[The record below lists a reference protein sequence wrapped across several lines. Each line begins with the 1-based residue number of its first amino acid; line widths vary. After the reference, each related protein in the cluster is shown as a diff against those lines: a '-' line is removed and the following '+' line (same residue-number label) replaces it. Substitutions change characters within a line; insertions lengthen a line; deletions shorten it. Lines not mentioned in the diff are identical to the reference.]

1 LKGRKAMI
9 KKYLSVEE
17 TCEFLGIKRTKLYKL
32 KNEGGLPYIKLGGS
46 LKFDV
51 EDLIKWM
58 DSLKETDK

>member
-1 LKGRKAMI
+1 MI

-32 KNEGGLPYIKLGGS
+32 KNGGGLPYIKLGGS

-58 DSLKETDK
+58 DGLKETDK

>member
-1 LKGRKAMI
+1 MI